1 MLDDFFEHL
10 AWRIARWYLRRRIRA
25 VGPKLAIAGAAA
37 LLVAAG
43 AGLVA
48 AQRRSKRGQ
57 FFSPS

>member
-25 VGPKLAIAGAAA
+25 AGPKLAIAGAAA
-37 LLVAAG
+37 LLVGAG

-48 AQRRSKRGQ
+48 AQRRSKRG
-57 FFSPS
+57 